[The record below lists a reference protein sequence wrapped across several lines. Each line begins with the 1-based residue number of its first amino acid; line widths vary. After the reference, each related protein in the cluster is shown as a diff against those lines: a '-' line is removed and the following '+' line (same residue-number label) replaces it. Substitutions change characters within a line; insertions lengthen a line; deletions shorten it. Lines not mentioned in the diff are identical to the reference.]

1 MPESRDFHF
10 ADELILRVREL
21 GHPLCVGLDPHLESI
36 PPPFRRGSMRPDD
49 PETAEAVESFLLAV
63 IDRIAQRVAIVKPQ
77 IAFYERLGWRGLR
90 CLEAVV
96 AYAREAGLLVLLD
109 AKRND
114 IGSTAV
120 AYAQAYLEPGCAL
133 PVDAMTLNPYVG
145 AEGLEPFVERAER
158 YGRGLF
164 VLVKTSNPSSGDL
177 QDREVDGAPLYETV
191 AGFLEPISARL
202 SGPRTGW
209 SSLGIVVGASYPAQA
224 ERIRE
229 HLPRAIF
236 LVPGYGAQGGS
247 AVEAVAGFSR
257 GKRGLEGGIVNSAR
271 DLLFPDAAYSDDAA
285 SWEKA
290 FDAGLDEA
298 IRELGQVV
306 AWTPAG

>member
-1 MPESRDFHF
+1 
-10 ADELILRVREL
+10 
-21 GHPLCVGLDPHLESI
+21 
-36 PPPFRRGSMRPDD
+36 
-49 PETAEAVESFLLAV
+49 
-63 IDRIAQRVAIVKPQ
+63 
-77 IAFYERLGWRGLR
+77 
-90 CLEAVV
+90 
-96 AYAREAGLLVLLD
+96 
-109 AKRND
+109 
-114 IGSTAV
+114 
-120 AYAQAYLEPGCAL
+120 
-133 PVDAMTLNPYVG
+133 MTINPNVG

-158 YGRGLF
+158 YGRGVF
-164 VLVKTSNPSSGDL
+164 VLVKTSNPGSGDL
-177 QDREVDGAPLYETV
+177 QDREVDGAPLYEAV

-209 SSLGIVVGASYPAQA
+209 SSLGIVVGANYPAQA

-257 GKRGLEGGIVNSAR
+257 GKRALEGGIVNSAR
-271 DLLFPDAAYSDDAA
+271 GLLFPGDAHTDDAA

-298 IRELGQVV
+298 IRELGQAV